1 MKQDYRLLVLDL
13 DGTLTNSKKE
23 ISPRNLRTLLRLQQS
38 GVRLV
43 LASGRPTYGIVPL
56 AEQLQMKENNG
67 YILSYNGGEII
78 DWSTGELL
86 YKNLLPDDVLP
97 ILYQTATD
105 NRQTILTYDNECI
118 LTENP
123 NDPYVQ
129 KEAFLNKMQVRRVE
143 NFLLEIPLP
152 LPKCLIV
159 GEPEQLMK
167 TEAEL
172 SLRLQRQI
180 SVYRSE
186 PYFLELVPL
195 GIDKA
200 RSIAVLS
207 EKLGITREEV
217 AAMGD
222 GYNDLSMIKYAGLG
236 IAMNNA
242 QEPVKAA
249 ADYIAPSNDE
259 DGVAIAVERYFLHA
273 FKKQIV
279 LIYKYL
285 LYLCLSKK
293 N

>member
-143 NFLLEIPLP
+143 NFLQEIPLP

-249 ADYIAPSNDE
+249 ANYIAPSNDE

-273 FKKQIV
+273 FK
-279 LIYKYL
+279 
-285 LYLCLSKK
+285 
-293 N
+293 NR

>member
-86 YKNLLPDDVLP
+86 YKNLLPDNVLP

-143 NFLLEIPLP
+143 NFLQEIPLP

-249 ADYIAPSNDE
+249 ANYIAPSNDE

-273 FKKQIV
+273 FK
-279 LIYKYL
+279 
-285 LYLCLSKK
+285 
-293 N
+293 NR

>member
-1 MKQDYRLLVLDL
+1 
-13 DGTLTNSKKE
+13 
-23 ISPRNLRTLLRLQQS
+23 
-38 GVRLV
+38 
-43 LASGRPTYGIVPL
+43 
-56 AEQLQMKENNG
+56 MKENSG

-143 NFLLEIPLP
+143 NFLQEIPLP

-236 IAMNNA
+236 IAMDNA

-249 ADYIAPSNDE
+249 ANYIAPSNDE

-273 FKKQIV
+273 F
-279 LIYKYL
+279 
-285 LYLCLSKK
+285 
-293 N
+293 